1 MTLAQCI
8 ERVDGC
14 WIVEG
19 DPQIEFRDVVV
30 SDLMSDVLVVENE
43 EFLLVSSLTS
53 DQVVRTAHIVDAVA
67 LVISN
72 GKRPQASMVA
82 LAQQQ
87 GVPVIGSDLA
97 TFDVC
102 RMLAGCKDDP
112 R

>member
-8 ERVDGC
+8 ERVSGR

-19 DPQIEFRDVVV
+19 NPDTIFRDVVV
-30 SDLMSDVLVVENE
+30 SDLMSDVLVAESE
-43 EFLLVSSLTS
+43 DFLLVSSLTS

-67 LVISN
+67 LLISN
-72 GKRPQASMVA
+72 GKRPQPSMIS
-82 LAQQQ
+82 LATQQ